1 MLGLIWALESVAEG
15 IGSSIIVLIICMCK
29 DCLYSYDSIYCQK
42 PRLAAPTRLGCAK

>member
-29 DCLYSYDSIYCQK
+29 DCLYSYDSI
-42 PRLAAPTRLGCAK
+42 PL

>member
-29 DCLYSYDSIYCQK
+29 DCLYSYDIIIARFTAKS
-42 PRLAAPTRLGCAK
+42 LA